1 MCGYFGS
8 RTFYLIERK
17 RMVFNVPVK
26 QEIAKNNNS
35 VLLKLENISQSIAPE
50 DIETLSCAIDNEIGN
65 RKLNKEEIEQ
75 LQSLMSVDALEAST
89 WKNVADVLKYFSIFA
104 IAENNPEA
112 IKKISNA
119 LLTIIGTFY
128 PAAGIAGGL
137 LANVPDRLFS
147 VLIKIGGFASPE
159 YLLYRGINRIASGK
173 AEKAK
178 AQAEDDPDTYE
189 NMTTLIIVC
198 KDNTLS
204 TEMSRLI
211 EKEDDVDEDT
221 IVGTKDG
228 TVHTIIWNEPAW
240 QAFRDKLSGD
250 EKILIIG
257 KVKNTTP
264 LNADQIRFEKYGVKY
279 GWSQNIATIEA
290 DPKLLSRAKVYKEFL
305 SAINDMQVSEKAK
318 KNAKVKFDWLTA
330 GKLAVFPPLLIGDLL
345 YEDTAVKKQQ
355 LVFGLYSLYMQDL
368 DKFLNTKE

>member
-1 MCGYFGS
+1 MA
-8 RTFYLIERK
+8 EK
-17 RMVFNVPVK
+17 N
-26 QEIAKNNNS
+26 QEIAKSNQS
-35 VLLKLENISQSIAPE
+35 ILLKFQNISQSIAPN
-50 DIETLSCAIDNEIGN
+50 DIQALSDVITDEIGN
-65 RKLNKEEIEQ
+65 RKLNKEEVEQ
-75 LQSLMSVDALEAST
+75 LQALMSVDALDAAK

-104 IAENNPEA
+104 MAENNPEA
-112 IKKISNA
+112 IKKFSNA
-119 LLTIIGTFY
+119 LLAIIGTFY

-137 LANVPDRLFS
+137 LANVPDKLFS

-178 AQAEDDPDTYE
+178 NQSEDNSNDNK

-198 KDNTLS
+198 KNNALSAEMNTL
-204 TEMSRLI
+204 I
-211 EKEDDVDEDT
+211 NKQDDVDDET

-240 QAFRDKLSGD
+240 QAFRDKLTGN

-257 KVKNTTP
+257 KIKNSLSLT
-264 LNADQIRFEKYGVKY
+264 AKQIRFNKYGVTY
-279 GWSQNIATIEA
+279 GWDHNIAIIEA
-290 DPKLLSRAKVYKEFL
+290 NPIFLSKAKVYKEFL
-305 SAINDMQVSEKAK
+305 CAINEMQVSEKAK

-355 LVFGLYSLYMQDL
+355 LIYGLYSLYMQDL
-368 DKFLNTKE
+368 SEFLDAKEPA